1 MVDISHADVVV
12 RVGCDRGPDCPPL
25 GSQWLAGWP
34 LSMHGR
40 SAQGGRCL
48 WSFHAVVPQTTTR
61 RALDGAQTVGFAAA
75 AGRRL
80 HPHSSTRS
88 VRPLGRLGRLLQQP
102 PSHSPHWLL
111 AHLLTQAHQLLPLA
125 GGALAGIAVPPLL
138 LTLARVRARRR
149 LARSMT
155 ALAIRPGRETVQPAA
170 LERSLAALHGLLP
183 AWHRR
188 LLGETPW
195 LLLELERD
203 PERGLQLR
211 LLTQRAVLPLAS
223 SVADRPLRLTREI
236 PTGRG
241 EVTQQR
247 SAGSRRS
254 QVGVAGP
261 ATPLEADRALTRRA
275 LAALPSNFV
284 RSLVC
289 FQPGHEG
296 AARLAPR
303 ASSLQI
309 RQQQHSDFPLVS
321 TTRQVL

>member
-1 MVDISHADVVV
+1 M
-12 RVGCDRGPDCPPL
+12 RGTSL
-25 GSQWLAGWP
+25 
-34 LSMHGR
+34 
-40 SAQGGRCL
+40 QGGRCL
-48 WSFHAVVPQTTTR
+48 WSFHAVVPRTTTR
-61 RALDGAQTVGFAAA
+61 RALDGAQTAGRAAA

-88 VRPLGRLGRLLQQP
+88 VRPLGRLRRPPQQP
-102 PSHSPHWLL
+102 PSHSLQRLL
-111 AHLLTQAHQLLPLA
+111 AHLLTQAHQLTPA
-125 GGALAGIAVPPLL
+125 P
-138 LTLARVRARRR
+138 VRARHR
-149 LARSMT
+149 LARSLT
-155 ALAIRPGRETVQPAA
+155 AVALRPGRETVQPAA
-170 LERSLAALHGLLP
+170 LEPSLAALHGLLP

-195 LLLELERD
+195 LLLELQRD
-203 PERGLQLR
+203 PDRGLQLR
-211 LLTQRAVLPLAS
+211 LLTQQAPPPFATRLAQRPPS
-223 SVADRPLRLTREI
+223 TTHEALTGLADGTPH
-236 PTGRG
+236 
-241 EVTQQR
+241 R

-261 ATPLEADRALTRRA
+261 ATPLGPDRAQTLRA

-309 RQQQHSDFPLVS
+309 RQQRHSDFPLVS
-321 TTRQVL
+321 TTPLVL